1 MGEKRSRGGV
11 FGEALKYISMLPLVG
26 KLGSEERG
34 YKSASDWRGSFV
46 QPEYKPSGLRDLPS
60 GGDKRVDRDAT
71 HLGDYHY
78 YLGQGRDPE
87 KELGLPSAKTW
98 DQKPI
103 TPGQSAPSWGGGR
116 HKESVGQVG
125 APPRHRWEAGM
136 YDRFA
141 GPLFKYQPKKA
152 QTSIRKYLKD
162 WGTPYISSAP
172 LEEEDIPTET
182 EDHANIRDKSKK
194 KIEQALETIL
204 TARRRY

>member
-60 GGDKRVDRDAT
+60 GGDKPVDREET
-71 HLGDYHY
+71 HLGDFHY

-103 TPGQSAPSWGGGR
+103 TPGQSASS
-116 HKESVGQVG
+116 KESVGRVG
-125 APPRHRWEAGM
+125 ATPRHRWEAGK

-141 GPLFKYQPKKA
+141 GPLFKYLPKKE
-152 QTSIRKYLKD
+152 QTSIREYLKD

-172 LEEEDIPTET
+172 IEEEDIPTET
-182 EDHANIRDKSKK
+182 DDRHIRDKSKK